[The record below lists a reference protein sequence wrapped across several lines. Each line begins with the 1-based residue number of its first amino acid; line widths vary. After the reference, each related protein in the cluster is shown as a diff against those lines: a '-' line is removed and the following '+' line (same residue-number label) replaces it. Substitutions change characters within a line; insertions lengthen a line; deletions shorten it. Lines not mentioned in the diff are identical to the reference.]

1 MTPQG
6 PIGRRAAGG
15 LQGLAVA
22 SQRILERALGFRTA
36 SQRADGLS
44 RADQAAGR
52 HTRIAQFERLAERL
66 LTSV

>member
-22 SQRILERALGFRTA
+22 SQRILERAPGFRTA
-36 SQRADGLS
+36 SQRAEGLS
-44 RADQAAGR
+44 RADQAAGPPPGSPNSSAWR
-52 HTRIAQFERLAERL
+52 SPLA
-66 LTSV
+66 SV